1 MRQAPTRGP
10 APVLRTVGLT
20 DEQIQGSIRI
30 GLGRATTKA
39 GIEFA
44 IERLLAA
51 IERLSSR

>member
-30 GLGRATTKA
+30 GLGRTTTKA

-44 IERLLAA
+44 IERLIVAL
-51 IERLSSR
+51 ERLS